1 MKRLKRALFA
11 FFSEDEQQQQ
21 APPVPVVNQPQY
33 QHHPMPYPP
42 MYQPAAPPGHIYSPY
57 AQPPPHMM
65 LHGYHPS
72 QYMSVS
78 APYMNGYGN
87 PGAYNVGVPMPSFN
101 PPEATQPP
109 RMPTIE
115 TVQPAATR
123 QRLPVPEQAK
133 IAKPPAADSRKKVP
147 QARDKP
153 QAALEAKQKVSMES
167 DSSSDSEGEPEEEG
181 ICTAEPGTAL
191 YDWPN
196 GKRVRKF
203 ETEDEAKPNNDQ
215 AKWQFRSYGTSN
227 WNRKATEYS
236 VAIGKAKTSRCLGVD
251 VCPNPAC
258 ARPVKPKT
266 DPSTQEKQIHA
277 GCALCGSGPLVHHDC
292 AARCHRYR
300 AKDIKSGEEYFRW
313 EHEGYHDHPRPPT
326 SHLSVSE
333 TAQLDAQVV
342 RGGANATVHA
352 LRTGDLNPGSV
363 PLPDIAPAL
372 ANPSI
377 ARYFVA
383 KSQARTG
390 VTNAAVK
397 NTTAGTTIK
406 QILGLNGELGEPF
419 LIFSQLHDQGLF
431 VFRTAFMNSVLE
443 ATVDDW
449 VLDKDTVGSR
459 HGFVTDGNHSYF
471 KDGVLLSTSAFSE
484 TLKAWVPVLFTLI
497 FGEDAAHHRPHFKH
511 LNDAVMANFQSPAR
525 WASIQKGIPSQPQRN
540 AHAEEYAVAVARTI
554 PEFSNLSLEAQAA
567 QMVNLRE
574 EAKSLEVGCEYHF
587 WAQATRVQETAALV
601 DQNRVSD
608 FAYILRK
615 MVSRKTSSD
624 DFDLLVARFRRE
636 FPDAAGWLSWW
647 IQPAILG
654 MVFPAKSTIDPDV
667 AKKVPSTSNAAEH
680 GHSLLNHAVGSG
692 NDLLEGIRKLYLHV
706 KRFNSEF
713 TSIKSGHFTP
723 SGPREHR
730 APKKVKFFENDG
742 HAPDTVGAL
751 KELQPATNMGLEALS
766 RLPLYTQSF
775 KWLSPNSCFWDHGIE
790 LFFRAYLLWS
800 VDMRTRFLS
809 LLPGDSFLML
819 LATHFDRRLKLI
831 TSNKK
836 KDVNAQTLLVH
847 ALSELQK
854 ALRARIFEQWL
865 PELSSSGHHSALCWI
880 QPMIEDFEPCFEA
893 QRYMAVHYSVESAC
907 GAGHRCMQYPERP
920 KAVMHPHCEYAAA
933 LQKLLK
939 MDASI
944 GLEEYFSNLAV
955 ILPNQ
960 ELHPSIAAG
969 QTPCA
974 TDGCELN
981 AAPSAVN
988 FYWPLILT
996 VGSNLSDGKRAHNRL
1011 RFDETFKIISP
1022 DSEIV
1027 YTLVGRIIHKKDHF
1041 TAELLLGG
1049 VSYTYDDMNSRL
1061 RRAKRAPIPYKNGRL
1076 TNPTTSTTAPASWEC
1091 VSDSS
1096 SSGSDIEMG
1105 STASKSSRSDGTV
1118 YDNDLSSE
1126 DEPLMHSIFESN
1138 FRWDDDINGPTEI
1151 NNPGPSN
1158 KPDPSTSLSSALAL
1172 WDKVAKAKA
1181 KPAASVT
1188 TDIAIPSCETCGL
1201 DGAAAL
1207 STILCHLCKVVW
1219 HTSCMRRFLPP
1230 DHLDDIDFLFCCP
1243 QCSRFTLRL
1252 ALPKFAGADLG
1263 DLSAWS
1269 LPPGQRAP
1277 NHQTEQPKI
1286 ISSADYLPGKYND
1299 WPQKSPVMVSD
1310 TFTLSVQ
1317 ECYSMLW
1324 RDDFATDLPNSL
1336 GSIVWPIVL
1345 YDITSEEDV
1354 EALWKADSLGI
1365 LSALKDAETA
1375 IVEFVTG
1382 IRYHPIMNVLM
1393 EWMDELPLSTPK
1405 RHFARKKHLLRFPSK
1420 MFSIPLF
1427 PGHRAAI
1434 DNYISMTFAE
1444 LLAGKEEEHIC
1455 VVVLLRLLVLRKYL
1469 KLEPS
1474 DDAEIFE
1481 LSRILTEKEYSMTT
1495 ENDIATRSRIQRLL
1509 TTHERAFYCNR
1520 ANLLGNSTLDPT
1532 PQLISSTIA
1541 SEDWSMNTH
1550 LLKGHSQIQRKI
1562 GDVPVEHPANLIR
1575 ILTEDGSPY
1584 IMGTYVHDYKDDM
1597 ALFGSTPYPLKT
1609 RPPRDPALGPEP
1621 FPFNPNEP
1629 PTTREG
1635 ESTFRV
1641 IQPSKPVPSTPKPK
1655 PKKKEH
1661 EKLAHLPAPV
1671 PVATR
1676 LTRKVTMD
1684 QRLRT
1689 EKRRGEGESDE
1700 EFIADSKKRA
1710 KKHHVS

>member
-1 MKRLKRALFA
+1 
-11 FFSEDEQQQQ
+11 
-21 APPVPVVNQPQY
+21 
-33 QHHPMPYPP
+33 
-42 MYQPAAPPGHIYSPY
+42 MYQPAAPPGHIYGPY

-87 PGAYNVGVPMPSFN
+87 PGVYNVGVPMASFN

-109 RMPTIE
+109 KMPTIE

-147 QARDKP
+147 QARDES
-153 QAALEAKQKVSMES
+153 QAALEAKQKVSMAS

-181 ICTAEPGTAL
+181 ICTAEPGTVL

-236 VAIGKAKTSRCLGVD
+236 VAIGKAKTSKCLGVD

-258 ARPVKPKT
+258 VRPVKPKT

-300 AKDIKSGEEYFRW
+300 AKDIKTGEEYFRW

-372 ANPSI
+372 ANPSA

-390 VTNAAVK
+390 VTNTMPK
-397 NTTAGTTIK
+397 NTTAGATIK

-431 VFRTAFMNSVLE
+431 IFRTAFMNSVLE

-484 TLKAWVPVLFTLI
+484 TLKAWVPVLFTLV

-511 LNDAVMANFQSPAR
+511 LNDAVMAKVQRDGLPFKKEYLLNVMDF
-525 WASIQKGIPSQPQRN
+525 SQAQRN
-540 AHAEEYAVAVARTI
+540 AHA
-554 PEFSNLSLEAQAA
+554 
-567 QMVNLRE
+567 
-574 EAKSLEVGCEYHF
+574 
-587 WAQATRVQETAALV
+587 
-601 DQNRVSD
+601 
-608 FAYILRK
+608 
-615 MVSRKTSSD
+615 
-624 DFDLLVARFRRE
+624 
-636 FPDAAGWLSWW
+636 
-647 IQPAILG
+647 
-654 MVFPAKSTIDPDV
+654 
-667 AKKVPSTSNAAEH
+667 
-680 GHSLLNHAVGSG
+680 
-692 NDLLEGIRKLYLHV
+692 
-706 KRFNSEF
+706 
-713 TSIKSGHFTP
+713 
-723 SGPREHR
+723 
-730 APKKVKFFENDG
+730 
-742 HAPDTVGAL
+742 
-751 KELQPATNMGLEALS
+751 
-766 RLPLYTQSF
+766 
-775 KWLSPNSCFWDHGIE
+775 
-790 LFFRAYLLWS
+790 
-800 VDMRTRFLS
+800 
-809 LLPGDSFLML
+809 
-819 LATHFDRRLKLI
+819 
-831 TSNKK
+831 
-836 KDVNAQTLLVH
+836 
-847 ALSELQK
+847 
-854 ALRARIFEQWL
+854 
-865 PELSSSGHHSALCWI
+865 ELSSSGHHSALCWI

-893 QRYMAVHYSVESAC
+893 QRYMAVQYSVESAC
-907 GAGHRCMQYPERP
+907 GAGHRCTQYPERP
-920 KAVMHPHCEYAAA
+920 KAIMHPHCEYAAA

-939 MDASI
+939 MDTSI

-996 VGSNLSDGKRAHNRL
+996 VGSNLSDGKRRAHNHL

-1041 TAELLLGG
+1041 TAELMLGG

-1061 RRAKRAPIPYKNGRL
+1061 RRAKKGTHPLQKRTTDESYYVYHRTSQLGKTTQSIQKMKDNFHHYERVSSVGSIPKRPL
-1076 TNPTTSTTAPASWEC
+1076 S
-1091 VSDSS
+1091 VSDGS

-1105 STASKSSRSDGTV
+1105 STPSKSSRSDGTV
-1118 YDNDLSSE
+1118 YDNDFSSE
-1126 DEPLMHSIFESN
+1126 DEPLIHSIFESKSL
-1138 FRWDDDINGPTEI
+1138 WDDDIDGPTET
-1151 NNPGPSN
+1151 NTPGPSN
-1158 KPDPSTSLSSALAL
+1158 KPGPSTSLSDALAL

-1188 TDIAIPSCETCGL
+1188 ADIAIPSCETCGL

-1207 STILCHLCKVVW
+1207 STILCHLY
-1219 HTSCMRRFLPP
+1219 
-1230 DHLDDIDFLFCCP
+1230 HLDDIDFLFCCP
-1243 QCSRFTLRL
+1243 QCRLGRFLLVNVHQITRL
-1252 ALPKFAGADLG
+1252 NNRKSYPA
-1263 DLSAWS
+1263 
-1269 LPPGQRAP
+1269 Q
-1277 NHQTEQPKI
+1277 I
-1286 ISSADYLPGKYND
+1286 ISRTNDTVTLQWHKYND

-1354 EALWKADSLGI
+1354 EALWEADSLGI

-1393 EWMDELPLSTPK
+1393 EWMEELPLSTPK

-1434 DNYISMTFAE
+1434 DNYISMTFTE

-1532 PQLISSTIA
+1532 PQITSSTIA

-1584 IMGTYVHDYKDDM
+1584 IMGTFVHDYKDDM

-1629 PTTREG
+1629 PATLNG

-1655 PKKKEH
+1655 PKKKEQ

-1684 QRLRT
+1684 QRLQT

-1700 EFIADSKKRA
+1700 EFIPGSKKRA

>member
-33 QHHPMPYPP
+33 QHHPMQYPP
-42 MYQPAAPPGHIYSPY
+42 MYQPAAPPGHIYGPY

-87 PGAYNVGVPMPSFN
+87 PGVYNVGVPMPSFN

-109 RMPTIE
+109 KMPTIE

-147 QARDKP
+147 QARDES
-153 QAALEAKQKVSMES
+153 QAALEAKQKVSMAS

-181 ICTAEPGTAL
+181 ICTAEPGTVL

-236 VAIGKAKTSRCLGVD
+236 VAIGKAKTSKCLGVD

-258 ARPVKPKT
+258 VRPVKPKT

-300 AKDIKSGEEYFRW
+300 AKDIKTGEEYFRW

-372 ANPSI
+372 ANPSA

-390 VTNAAVK
+390 VTNTTPK
-397 NTTAGTTIK
+397 NTTAGATIK
-406 QILGLNGELGEPF
+406 QILGLNSELGEPF

-431 VFRTAFMNSVLE
+431 IFRTAFMNSVLE

-484 TLKAWVPVLFTLI
+484 TLKAWVPVLFTLV

-511 LNDAVMANFQSPAR
+511 LNDAVMAKVQRDGLPFKKEYLLNVMDF
-525 WASIQKGIPSQPQRN
+525 SQAQRN
-540 AHAEEYAVAVARTI
+540 AHAEEYAVAVAHTI

-692 NDLLEGIRKLYLHV
+692 NDLLEGIRKLY
-706 KRFNSEF
+706 
-713 TSIKSGHFTP
+713 
-723 SGPREHR
+723 
-730 APKKVKFFENDG
+730 
-742 HAPDTVGAL
+742 
-751 KELQPATNMGLEALS
+751 
-766 RLPLYTQSF
+766 
-775 KWLSPNSCFWDHGIE
+775 
-790 LFFRAYLLWS
+790 
-800 VDMRTRFLS
+800 
-809 LLPGDSFLML
+809 
-819 LATHFDRRLKLI
+819 RRLKLI

-836 KDVNAQTLLVH
+836 KDLNAHALLVH

-893 QRYMAVHYSVESAC
+893 QRYMAVQYSVESAC
-907 GAGHRCMQYPERP
+907 GAGHRCTQYPERP
-920 KAVMHPHCEYAAA
+920 KAIMHPHCEYAAA

-939 MDASI
+939 MDTSI

-996 VGSNLSDGKRAHNRL
+996 VGSNLSDGKRRAHNHL

-1041 TAELLLGG
+1041 TAELMLGG

-1061 RRAKRAPIPYKNGRL
+1061 RRAKKGTHPLQKRTTDESYYVYHRTSQLGMTTQSIQKMKDNFHHYERVSSVGSIPKRPL
-1076 TNPTTSTTAPASWEC
+1076 S
-1091 VSDSS
+1091 VSDGS

-1118 YDNDLSSE
+1118 YDNDFSSE
-1126 DEPLMHSIFESN
+1126 DEPLIHSIFESKSL
-1138 FRWDDDINGPTEI
+1138 WDDDIDGPTET
-1151 NNPGPSN
+1151 NTPGPSN
-1158 KPDPSTSLSSALAL
+1158 KPGPSTSLSDALAL
-1172 WDKVAKAKA
+1172 WDKVAKAKV

-1188 TDIAIPSCETCGL
+1188 ADIAIPSCETCGL

-1219 HTSCMRRFLPP
+1219 HSSCMRRFLPK

-1243 QCSRFTLRL
+1243 QCRYAINGRWDQSMLGRFLLVNVHQITRL
-1252 ALPKFAGADLG
+1252 NNRKSYPA
-1263 DLSAWS
+1263 
-1269 LPPGQRAP
+1269 Q
-1277 NHQTEQPKI
+1277 I
-1286 ISSADYLPGKYND
+1286 ISRTNDTVTLQWHKYND

-1354 EALWKADSLGI
+1354 EALWEADSLGI

-1393 EWMDELPLSTPK
+1393 EWMEELPLSTPK

-1532 PQLISSTIA
+1532 PQITSSTIA

-1584 IMGTYVHDYKDDM
+1584 IMGTFVHDYKDDM

-1629 PTTREG
+1629 PSTPKGT
-1635 ESTFRV
+1635 STFRV
-1641 IQPSKPVPSTPKPK
+1641 IHPSNPMPSKPKPK
-1655 PKKKEH
+1655 PKKKEQDQ
-1661 EKLAHLPAPV
+1661 LAHLPGPVPV

-1684 QRLRT
+1684 QRLQA
-1689 EKRRGEGESDE
+1689 EKRRGRGEE
-1700 EFIADSKKRA
+1700 ESEESIPGSKKRM
-1710 KKHHVS
+1710 KKRHAGV